1 MSQSVELV
9 LVIASVD
16 ALREVIRELGSLWQR
31 EKTLSTADGRT
42 HDVDYVATDADGTRV
57 GVRVDA
63 RSGRA
68 VLVSEGCGSKAQA
81 FASRIAQRYAYA
93 RVTDELRRKGYQ
105 IGAEERGRDGSVRL
119 VATRWA

>member
-16 ALREVIRELGSLWQR
+16 ALREVIRELGALWQR
-31 EKTLSTADGRT
+31 EKTLATADGRT
-42 HDVDYVATDADGTRV
+42 HEVDYVATDADGTRV
-57 GVRVDA
+57 GVRADA
-63 RSGRA
+63 KSGRA

-105 IGAEERGRDGSVRL
+105 LTTEERGRDGSIRV